1 MVCVCV
7 CLVFLEQGSGSAL
20 WEQIM
25 RRVPKMG
32 ETMPA
37 NLSHFII
44 CWSWAAEI
52 PNTRLSGLH
61 LVRDRLHFSSP
72 ASCLLIQPVSKEC
85 LKKAYYLFQV
95 Q

>member
-7 CLVFLEQGSGSAL
+7 FGVFRTRQWLSLVGADY
-20 WEQIM
+20 M
-25 RRVPKMG
+25 RRAPKTG

-85 LKKAYYLFQV
+85 LKKAYDLFQV